1 MRSQGYRQEW
11 YKYSIHVSLRR
22 FENAMTLILKRDKEL
37 VDQKVVMLRALQ
49 LGIDATYVRNLQL
62 NIFVSYLLRQKGKT

>member
-1 MRSQGYRQEW
+1 
-11 YKYSIHVSLRR
+11 
-22 FENAMTLILKRDKEL
+22 MTLILKRDKEL